1 MTDLE
6 KQNLNNCIKHVL
18 LTQFKKDMYKDAI
31 KQVED
36 AGFTIVKVQGGYEVE
51 NKRTDRWVRIV
62 SGSRYTYIHNNKKTV
77 TVRWDEP
84 ILFDFVNFLNK
95 ELNMAWAELQW
106 HSWDNPVGLNKYRDM
121 ASRLTSAKWD
131 KNYYEKQIKETRQKI
146 AELQAG
152 LEDKIRKA
160 VKAEE
165 RLNEV
170 RKELGLSRR

>member
-6 KQNLNNCIKHVL
+6 KQELNNCIKHVL
-18 LTQFKKDMYKDAI
+18 LHQFKKDMDKDAI

-36 AGFTIVKVQGGYEVE
+36 AGFTIVKVQGGYEIK
-51 NKRTDRWVRIV
+51 NKKTDRWVRIQ
-62 SGSRYTYIHNNKKTV
+62 SGSRYTYIHNNMKTV
-77 TVRWDEP
+77 TIRWDEP

-106 HSWDNPVGLNKYRDM
+106 HGWNNPVGLNKYRDM

-131 KNYYEKQIKETRQKI
+131 KNYYETQIKETRQKI